1 MRLKLVKLIN
11 RIFLILASI
20 FSIYILTTIIELFQ
34 QASQHYTTFV
44 FGIFCLTALLTVRDI
59 LNDNSKGFKFYF
71 RLSLFG
77 LASLIS
83 IIIGL
88 YLRYHAIRL
97 ETIQPFITNQDI
109 IVGWFL
115 LGTLILLTW
124 FHWGTILTVIIGT
137 SILYVFKGHLLTSP
151 ILQHSEFSIS
161 FAMSYMG
168 MDTTGGIF
176 WFVPLAA
183 DKIFFLIIFAAL
195 LIGIG
200 MLPLVIELGKWMGRR
215 VRGGA
220 AFPAIVGSA
229 MTGSVMG
236 QAVSNTM
243 LTGQLTI
250 PMMKK
255 HGFNREFAGSIEA
268 VASTSGQLLP
278 PILGLA
284 AFIIASFLNIA
295 YIQVA
300 LCATLPAFLYVAGVI
315 IAVLLA
321 ARAYNLGYLHEHVNT
336 TIIYRLLPTFAGSFC
351 TVLLLLL
358 LYYSPSVAALS
369 GISVMFILCFLQG
382 RKYRPTF
389 KILTDSF
396 RNGLEI
402 CTVLCLLLLAIGP
415 LAQMATMTNLAG
427 KLGIVLSRVL
437 PHNLPLLLAGTMIVS
452 LILGMGLPTPVAYL
466 VVAITLTPF
475 LQELGVPALYAHMFV
490 FYFAIFSTISPPVAI
505 SCLAAAK
512 ISGGTFLG
520 TARESLRIALP
531 TFIIP
536 FAFIFNPSLLT
547 FPKVS
552 VASLIAF
559 LLTTITMLF
568 ASIAF
573 YGFFLRKLNIVER
586 TCFGISATL
595 ALLYLILHISYFLP
609 ISIGLSVLVILWILI
624 GRFRIAPDR
633 AKRVGKRA
641 R

>member
-1 MRLKLVKLIN
+1 
-11 RIFLILASI
+11 
-20 FSIYILTTIIELFQ
+20 
-34 QASQHYTTFV
+34 
-44 FGIFCLTALLTVRDI
+44 
-59 LNDNSKGFKFYF
+59 
-71 RLSLFG
+71 
-77 LASLIS
+77 
-83 IIIGL
+83 
-88 YLRYHAIRL
+88 
-97 ETIQPFITNQDI
+97 
-109 IVGWFL
+109 
-115 LGTLILLTW
+115 
-124 FHWGTILTVIIGT
+124 
-137 SILYVFKGHLLTSP
+137 
-151 ILQHSEFSIS
+151 
-161 FAMSYMG
+161 MSYMG

-200 MLPLVIELGKWMGRR
+200 MLPLVIELGKWMGKRIK
-215 VRGGA
+215 GGA

-255 HGFNREFAGSIEA
+255 HGFKREFAGAIEA

-295 YIQVA
+295 YIKVA
-300 LCATLPAFLYVAGVI
+300 LCATLPAFLYVGGVV

-321 ARAYNLGYLHEHVNT
+321 ARSYDLGYLHEHVNT
-336 TIIYRLLPTFAGSFC
+336 TIIYRLLPTFAGSFFI
-351 TVLLLLL
+351 VLLLLL
-358 LYYSPSVAALS
+358 LYYSPSIAALS
-369 GISVMFILCFLQG
+369 GISVMFILCFFQG
-382 RKYRPTF
+382 KKYRPTF
-389 KILTDSF
+389 KILKDSF
-396 RNGLEI
+396 KNGLEI

-427 KLGIVLSRVL
+427 KLGLVLSRAL

-520 TARESLRIALP
+520 TARESLKISVP

-536 FAFIFNPSLLT
+536 FAFIFNPALLT

-573 YGFFLRKLNIVER
+573 YGFFLRKLNTIER
-586 TCFGISATL
+586 TCFGISAVL
-595 ALLYLILHISYFLP
+595 SLLYLIMHVSYLLP
-609 ISIGLSVLVILWILI
+609 ISLVLGALGILWILI
-624 GRFRIAPDR
+624 GTFRIAPAR
-633 AKRVGKRA
+633 AERA
-641 R
+641 EKPAG

>member
-1 MRLKLVKLIN
+1 MRLKLVNLAN
-11 RIFLILASI
+11 RLFLILGTL
-20 FSIYILTTIIELFQ
+20 FSIYILTTTVELFQ

-44 FGIFCLTALLTVRDI
+44 LGIFALTAVLTLRDI
-59 LNDNSKGFKFYF
+59 LNDDSRGVEFYF

-77 LASLIS
+77 LASLVS
-83 IIIGL
+83 ILIGV

-97 ETIQPFITNQDI
+97 ETIQPFITDQDI
-109 IVGWFL
+109 IAGWLL
-115 LGTLILLTW
+115 LGSLLLLTW
-124 FHWGTILTVIIGT
+124 FHWGTILTTMISAAIV
-137 SILYVFKGHLLTSP
+137 YFFYGHLLTSP
-151 ILQHSEFSIS
+151 LLQHDEFSTS
-161 FAMSYMG
+161 FSMSYMG
-168 MDTTGGIF
+168 MDTVGGTF

-200 MLPLVIELGKWMGRR
+200 MLPLVIELGKWMGKRIK
-215 VRGGA
+215 GGA

-255 HGFNREFAGSIEA
+255 HGFKREFAGAIEA

-284 AFIIASFLNIA
+284 AFIIAAFLNIA

-300 LCATLPAFLYVAGVI
+300 LCATLPAFLYVAGVV

-321 ARAYNLGYLHEHVNT
+321 ARVYNLGYLHEHVNT
-336 TIIYRLLPTFAGSFC
+336 TVIYRLFPTFVGSFFV
-351 TVLLLLL
+351 VLALLL
-358 LYYSPSVAALS
+358 LYYSPSIAALS
-369 GISVMFILCFLQG
+369 GIAVMFALSIFQG
-382 RKYRPTF
+382 KTYRPSLKTV
-389 KILTDSF
+389 KEGF
-396 RNGLEI
+396 RNGLEV

-415 LAQMATMTNLAG
+415 IAQMATTTNIAG
-427 KLGIVLSRVL
+427 KLGTMLSKEL
-437 PHNLPLLLAGTMIVS
+437 PHNLPLLLAGTMMVS

-466 VVAITLTPF
+466 VVALTLTPF

-505 SCLAAAK
+505 SCLAASK

-520 TARESLRIALP
+520 TARESLKISVP

-536 FAFIFNPSLLT
+536 FAFIFNPALLT

-552 VASLIAF
+552 STSLIAF
-559 LLTTITMLF
+559 FLTTLTMLY

-573 YGFFLRKLNIVER
+573 YGFFLRKLNTIER
-586 TCFGISATL
+586 AAFGISAIL
-595 ALLYLILHISYFLP
+595 ALLYLIMHVSYLLPMSLGLGAFAFLW
-609 ISIGLSVLVILWILI
+609 VLV
-624 GRFRIAPDR
+624 GRLRIAP
-633 AKRVGKRA
+633 GKA
-641 R
+641 EKATG

>member
-1 MRLKLVKLIN
+1 MRLKLVNLAN
-11 RIFLILASI
+11 RIFLILGMI
-20 FSIYILTTIIELFQ
+20 FSIYILSTTVELFQ

-44 FGIFCLTALLTVRDI
+44 LGIFTLTAVLTVRDI
-59 LNDNSKGFKFYF
+59 LNDDSRGFTFYF

-77 LASLIS
+77 LASLVS
-83 IIIGL
+83 IIMGV

-97 ETIQPFITNQDI
+97 ETIQPFITDQDI
-109 IVGWFL
+109 VVGWVL
-115 LGTLILLTW
+115 LASLLLLTW
-124 FHWGTILTVIIGT
+124 FHWGTILTTMIGAAII
-137 SILYVFKGHLLTSP
+137 YFFYGHLLTSP
-151 ILQHSEFSIS
+151 LLQHDEFSTS
-161 FAMSYMG
+161 FSMSYMG
-168 MDTTGGIF
+168 MDTTGGMF

-200 MLPLVIELGKWMGRR
+200 MLPLVIELGKWMGKRIK
-215 VRGGA
+215 GGA

-229 MTGSVMG
+229 MTGAVMG

-255 HGFNREFAGSIEA
+255 HGFNREFAGAIEA

-284 AFIIASFLNIA
+284 AFIIAAFLNIA

-300 LCATLPAFLYVAGVI
+300 LCATLPAFLYVVGVV

-321 ARAYNLGYLHEHVNT
+321 ARIYNLGYLHEHVNT
-336 TIIYRLLPTFAGSFC
+336 TIIYRLLPTFVGSFC
-351 TVLLLLL
+351 IVLVLLL

-369 GISVMFILCFLQG
+369 GIGVMFAISMFQG
-382 RKYRPTF
+382 KTYRPSLKTVKEGF
-389 KILTDSF
+389 G
-396 RNGLEI
+396 NGLEV

-415 LAQMATMTNLAG
+415 IAQMATTTNIAG
-427 KLGIVLSRVL
+427 KLGTLLSKEL

-466 VVAITLTPF
+466 VVALTLTPF

-505 SCLAAAK
+505 SCLAASK

-520 TARESLRIALP
+520 TARESLKISIP

-547 FPKVS
+547 FPKVTA
-552 VASLIAF
+552 ASLTAF
-559 LLTTITMLF
+559 FLTILTMIL
-568 ASIAF
+568 ASITL
-573 YGFFLRKLNIVER
+573 YGFFLRKLSLMER
-586 TCFGISATL
+586 TCFGISAIL
-595 ALLYLILHISYFLP
+595 ALSYLITHGSYLLP
-609 ISIGLSVLVILWILI
+609 ASLGLGALATLWILI
-624 GRFRIAPDR
+624 GKFRIAPDE
-633 AKRVGKRA
+633 AKRAEKPAG
-641 R
+641 